1 MKKTLTMVLALV
13 LVFALGVGG
22 TLAWLSA
29 TTTPV
34 VNTFTVGDI
43 NIDLNE
49 HEYVPS
55 TKSLATDKE
64 PVKTNENYKF
74 VPGDTLPKDPYV
86 TVKAGS
92 EACWLFVKLEKSEG
106 FDTYLQYEMADDW
119 IVLPSNPSVYYRKVD
134 AVSADTEFQVIK
146 GNKVTVKSEVTN
158 ELMDAVESAN
168 PTLTIS
174 AYAIQQLKF
183 DDVADAWTEV
193 SKLSND
199 NDYYTTTTNVQG
211 TKVTVTH

>member
-1 MKKTLTMVLALV
+1 MSKNTRTRILLTAVAALL
-13 LVFALGVGG
+13 LVVMTVGG
-22 TLAWLSA
+22 TIAYLQDA
-29 TTTPV
+29 TKKVT
-34 VNTFTVGDI
+34 NTFTTS
-43 NIDLNE
+43 NIDIKLEEGQNLDL
-49 HEYVPS
+49 HM
-55 TKSLATDKE
+55 
-64 PVKTNENYKF
+64 
-74 VPGDTLPKDPYV
+74 VPGKELTKNPLV
-86 TVKAGS
+86 TVINGS